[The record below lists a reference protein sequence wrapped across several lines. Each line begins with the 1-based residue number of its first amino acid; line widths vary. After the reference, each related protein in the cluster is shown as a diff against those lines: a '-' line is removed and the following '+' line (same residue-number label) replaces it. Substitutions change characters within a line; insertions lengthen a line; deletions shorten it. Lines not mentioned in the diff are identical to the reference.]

1 MIPDEHLDSLSSKEA
16 ALSASTSKA
25 PRSSREFNEI
35 VLRVTDHV
43 TAMLAYWSPD
53 QICVFANNAYLDW
66 FGKSGKEVIGMTLK
80 ELLGPLYEKNLPYIL
95 GVLGGEQQVFE
106 RAIPT
111 PSGEIRHSIATYTPD
126 IVDGKVQGFFVLVAD
141 VTPLKKLE
149 SELQEAKAKAEH
161 LATHDFLTGL
171 PNRVLLMDRI
181 SQAIELAKRKK
192 TMIAV
197 MTIDMDDFKNV
208 NDTYGHG
215 EGDRLLVEIAS
226 RMKSSIRGS
235 DSVTRYGGDEF
246 LLLSVPEVDA
256 QENMETM
263 VNRLL
268 EKVRQPFEI
277 SGEVVLPTFSIG
289 IALYP
294 KNGTTA
300 KELIINSDKAVYIAK
315 KLGKNRFA
323 FAE

>member
-1 MIPDEHLDSLSSKEA
+1 MKK
-16 ALSASTSKA
+16 T
-25 PRSSREFNEI
+25 RSNVPQLTPEEFNDI
-35 VLRVTDHV
+35 VMRVTNQV
-43 TAMLAYWSPD
+43 TAMLAYWNTD
-53 QICVFANNAYLDW
+53 QVCLFANDAYRDW
-66 FGKSGKEVIGMTLK
+66 FGKSGSEVMGMTLK

-95 GVLGGEQQVFE
+95 AAMNGERQIFE
-106 RAIPT
+106 REIPT
-111 PSGEIRHSIATYTPD
+111 PSGDIRYSIATYTPD
-126 IVDGKVQGFFVLVAD
+126 IVDGKVRGMIVHVAD

-149 SELQEAKAKAEH
+149 HELQEAKAKAEH
-161 LATHDFLTGL
+161 LATYDFLTGL

-181 SQAIELAKRKK
+181 SQAIELAKRRKS
-192 TMIAV
+192 MVAV
-197 MTIDMDDFKNV
+197 LTIDMDDFKRI
-208 NDTYGHG
+208 NDRYGHG

-256 QENMETM
+256 QENIKTM

-294 KNGTTA
+294 KNGKTA
-300 KELIINSDKAVYIAK
+300 KELINNSDKAVYIAK
-315 KLGKNRFA
+315 NLGKNRFA